1 MIRKVCF
8 EHNVDWNTMIQLMSV
23 RPATLIDKKR
33 GVQEGNIADLILVS
47 DKETILSKEE
57 LTTRSKNTPYDGQ
70 EVRGIIEKT
79 IVKGEIAYDNERA

>member
-1 MIRKVCF
+1 
-8 EHNVDWNTMIQLMSV
+8 MIQLMSV
-23 RPATLIDKKR
+23 RPATLIDKER

-70 EVRGIIEKT
+70 EVRGIVEKT